1 MENENEVIDRIIKGE
16 KELYEVIMRKYNQRL
31 YRIARSIIIDDAEIV
46 DVLQETYIKAFEHLN
61 QFEGRAQFSTWLT
74 RILINQANASIL
86 KRNRRQNSI
95 GAELSDSLK
104 EATSSYEPSPDQQ
117 IMNKELKQHLEDA
130 IDHLP
135 ENLRAVYIMREVE
148 GLSVAETAEC
158 LVLSVENVKTRLH
171 RSKAMLKDWLFAKA
185 KGDLE
190 LFRFGL
196 ERCDRLVMSVLYQI
210 GNRN

>member
-1 MENENEVIDRIIKGE
+1 MEKENEVIDRIIKGE

-31 YRIARSIIIDDAEIV
+31 YRIARSIIKDESEID

-61 QFEGRAQFSTWLT
+61 QFEGRSQFSTWLT

-86 KRNRRQNSI
+86 KKNRRQNSI
-95 GAELSDSLK
+95 GGKLSDDIKAAAPSF
-104 EATSSYEPSPDQQ
+104 EPSPDQQ
-117 IMNKELKQHLEDA
+117 IINKELKQHLEDA

-135 ENLRAVYIMREVE
+135 ENMRAVYIMREVE
-148 GLSVAETAEC
+148 GLSVVETSEC
-158 LVLSVENVKTRLH
+158 LNISAENVKTRLH
-171 RSKAMLKDWLFAKA
+171 RSKAMLKDLLFAKA

-196 ERCDRLVMSVLYQI
+196 ERCDRLVLAVLCQI